1 MRLLFEM
8 DEKDYNPNG
17 RAFVRPSSRAI
28 IIKNNKIYMIHSLT
42 YNYYTFPGGGI
53 EKNETKIDALIRET
67 KEEAGLIVIKDSI
80 KSFGYVHRVCKS
92 NQNDFDY
99 FIQNNYYY
107 LCDVEENMVV
117 RKLDD
122 YETLQRFTL
131 EAIDYRVA
139 IDKHFNILKREAMVL
154 EILHKEGYLK

>member
-17 RAFVRPSSRAI
+17 RAFVRTSSRAI

-53 EKNETKIDALIRET
+53 EKDETKIDALIREI

-80 KSFGYVHRVCKS
+80 KPLDMFIELKNLIKMTLTTLFKTIIIYV
-92 NQNDFDY
+92 
-99 FIQNNYYY
+99 
-107 LCDVEENMVV
+107 M
-117 RKLDD
+117 
-122 YETLQRFTL
+122 
-131 EAIDYRVA
+131 
-139 IDKHFNILKREAMVL
+139 LKRIRL
-154 EILHKEGYLK
+154 YKN